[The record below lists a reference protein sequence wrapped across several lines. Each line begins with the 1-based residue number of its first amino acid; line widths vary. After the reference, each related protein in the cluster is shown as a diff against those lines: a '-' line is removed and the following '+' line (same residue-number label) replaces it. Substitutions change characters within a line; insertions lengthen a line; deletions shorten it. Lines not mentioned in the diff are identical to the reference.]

1 MFFKPTSKN
10 VSHKTVSTTII
21 MGRISVSGQNRPS
34 ACSSIIESMRLVC
47 SLHQNFRRILVK
59 DSHSAFTSNCSG
71 STETPKN
78 ANEFNESKL
87 SLPAC
92 CYLCQTPGKL
102 RCWQC
107 LMNRIK
113 SQSSQETRLTAANR
127 SNDIAFFA

>member
-1 MFFKPTSKN
+1 MVFKPVSKN
-10 VSHKTVSTTII
+10 ASHKNLSTTVT
-21 MGRISVSGQNRPS
+21 MGRISINWQIRLFVCS
-34 ACSSIIESMRLVC
+34 AIIESMQLIC
-47 SLHQNFRRILVK
+47 SLHQYFRRILVK
-59 DSHSAFTSNCSG
+59 DSHSAFISNCSG
-71 STETPKN
+71 STETPRN

-113 SQSSQETRLTAANR
+113 SQSSQETRPIAANGW
-127 SNDIAFFA
+127 NDISFFA